1 MQAHQR
7 FSGLSA
13 TDLASRQMLDSIG
26 LLLLRMVAGGFM
38 LPHGLGKLF
47 GWFGGPGLNGFAAE
61 LMGFDLLSFPP
72 LPLLLALA
80 QTVLG
85 AMVVLGAWT
94 RWSALYASLFLAT
107 TVVLSA
113 SHGWFWMSHGMEYPL
128 LWTLVLFALALTGAG
143 PLSIDHY
150 LGHRIMEVDEGIPR

>member
-7 FSGLSA
+7 FSGLPA
-13 TDLASRQMLDSIG
+13 TDQVSRQLLDGIG
-26 LLLLRMVAGGFM
+26 LLLLRVAGGGFM

-61 LMGFDLLSFPP
+61 LMGFGLSAFPP

-85 AMVVLGAWT
+85 AMVVMGAWT
-94 RWSALYASLFLAT
+94 RWSALYASLFLAM

-113 SHGWFWMSHGMEYPL
+113 SHGWFWMSHGMECPL
-128 LWTLVLFALALTGAG
+128 LWTLMLFALALTGAG
-143 PLSIDHY
+143 PFSADHY
-150 LGHRIMEVDEGIPR
+150 LGHRLREVDEGIPP

>member
-1 MQAHQR
+1 MQAHPR
-7 FSGLSA
+7 FSELPA
-13 TDLASRQMLDSIG
+13 TDQASRQVLDGVG
-26 LLLLRMVAGGFM
+26 LLLLRVAGGGFM

-61 LMGFDLLSFPP
+61 LMGFGLPAFAP

-94 RWSALYASLFLAT
+94 RWSALCASLFLAM

-128 LWTLVLFALALTGAG
+128 LWALVLFALALTGAG
-143 PLSIDHY
+143 PLSVDHY
-150 LGHRIMEVDEGIPR
+150 LGHRLREVDEGIPR